1 MKKSK
6 SYFFALVP
14 KPKVLPQACPNVPI
28 SSKWTEADN
37 KILKAQQIH
46 DLNNIVFILQQRRIF
61 CAISTRWK
69 MLSLLCLLQSNFLC
83 CKQALLSNHLLI
95 CQQSVQTG
103 LTRPHEL
110 STWKLSE

>member
-1 MKKSK
+1 
-6 SYFFALVP
+6 
-14 KPKVLPQACPNVPI
+14 
-28 SSKWTEADN
+28 
-37 KILKAQQIH
+37 
-46 DLNNIVFILQQRRIF
+46 
-61 CAISTRWK
+61 

-110 STWKLSE
+110 STWKLSEQTLSASEEGGTYLNMETQKFNLCWNEFDKAASLTLKCLVEDQDFTDVTISCDDQQMQVVLLISGAF